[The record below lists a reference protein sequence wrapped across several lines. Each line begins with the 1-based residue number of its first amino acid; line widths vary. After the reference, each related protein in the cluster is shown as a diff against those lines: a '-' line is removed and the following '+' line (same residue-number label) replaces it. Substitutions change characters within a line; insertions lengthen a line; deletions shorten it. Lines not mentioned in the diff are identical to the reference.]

1 MKDRTKEVIK
11 DGFGSLVNN
20 AAVIRGAKNGPLWL
34 TIVMFVLSII
44 VAIIPNFVSQVRT
57 NGSSFLNSAAYK
69 LDEHITSI
77 ALDLDK
83 SNHKIAISEDH
94 ELTLK
99 KNGNPV
105 DLSTYGSA
113 KPYVYYENYNTKKYE
128 FVVYFTNSTERK
140 DRTEDIN
147 AIREQYFVTTMT
159 EGEKDEEG
167 NKISPDVYTTTPA
180 TAETENAYH
189 PSFIVFSK
197 NAIFV
202 EIYSTYTNAIIN
214 RSAIGDFKTIKA
226 TDNLLKD
233 LLTVKVK
240 DQEGNEVEIT
250 DKTMSNSKF
259 ISGVYNNFKVVLNKS
274 YETVKVSNTWTTTGL
289 YAGIFFGLTLLMGFV
304 VWILTRGKNNP
315 NNYFSVWLCYKIQ
328 ARLSLAPAIIA
339 MIVGFFFSQSP
350 VIYIAVIGLRV
361 MWMSMKDLRPMPQA

>member
-34 TIVMFVLSII
+34 TIVMFVLSIV
-44 VAIIPNFVSQVRT
+44 VAVIPNFTSQLRT

-83 SNHKIAISEDH
+83 NNHQLSISEDH

-99 KNGNPV
+99 KDGNPV

-113 KPYVYYENYNTKKYE
+113 KPYVYYENYNTKRYE
-128 FVVYFTNSTERK
+128 FVVYFSNSSDAK
-140 DRTEDIN
+140 DRTADIN

-167 NKISPDVYTTTPA
+167 NKISNDVYTTTPT
-180 TAETENAYH
+180 TAENENAYH
-189 PSFIVFSK
+189 PSYVVFFK
-197 NAIFV
+197 NAMFV
-202 EIYSTYTNAIIN
+202 EIYSTYTNAVIN
-214 RSAIGDFKTIKA
+214 RSSVGDYKTIKA
-226 TDNLLKD
+226 TDNLLND
-233 LLTVKVK
+233 LLTIKVK
-240 DQEGNEVEIT
+240 DEDGNDKEL
-250 DKTMSNSKF
+250 DKTMSDSKY
-259 ISGVYNNFKVVLNKS
+259 ISGVYSNFKVVLNKS
-274 YETVKVSNTWTTTGL
+274 YETVKVFNVWATTGI
-289 YAGIFFGLTLLMGFV
+289 YAGIFFGLTLLMGFII
-304 VWILTRGKNNP
+304 WILTRGKNNP

-328 ARLSLAPAIIA
+328 ARLGLAPALIA

-350 VIYIAVIGLRV
+350 VIFIAVIGLRV